1 MSQRPSEVASQ
12 PTNIDKFPILPSAS
26 SDPVPAGVQQHLAA
40 ARSKRRISLRP
51 HRLSVGSALSKN
63 NDPSTVGSRS
73 RRRRGVDPDVAEL
86 EPEPEPEPE
95 PECVIRTDVR
105 VVDRTESQDDE
116 SRDIYE
122 WAILYENQRGI
133 TIFSIPYY
141 SKLSLLPSDPPPFTI
156 PNESISHGK
165 GKPSQQTTLRAPGA
179 LADYQLPDPTWRWVS
194 KFWMVDMRG
203 DGEVQQDGYEY
214 NWCFRSK
221 GWRASIGSFNA
232 GGWVRR
238 RRWVRLMMRPANAG
252 SPLLSSNREGDF
264 ITTSTSTAPIIT
276 PSTTTFNEPDKN
288 EREEALIWRGDD
300 GDWIRVRDALRDFR
314 SDGRRLEA
322 WERWLALEERAL
334 LAHATERLGIG
345 VGNGIKV
352 RLDDWDIRHAI
363 DPASPIS
370 YDTTP
375 GTVHVRTPAPSKDIV
390 LPVLRENFQRILATF
405 IFPDSRAQFLELLR
419 LAGYSEYLI
428 PQLSIFDSHS
438 DFWSLARSATPQSQS
453 PGKSTKRLSSIADT
467 H

>member
-1 MSQRPSEVASQ
+1 MSQRSSTSKSINTDTIPTLPVAS
-12 PTNIDKFPILPSAS
+12 SE
-26 SDPVPAGVQQHLAA
+26 PVPASVQHHLAT
-40 ARSKRRISLRP
+40 ARNKRRISLRP
-51 HRLSVGSALSKN
+51 HRLSVSSALSKN
-63 NDPSTVGSRS
+63 NDPSVASSRS
-73 RRRRGVDPDVAEL
+73 KRRRGVDLDVAEV
-86 EPEPEPEPE
+86 EPE
-95 PECVIRTDVR
+95 PECVIRTDVH
-105 VVDRTESQDDE
+105 VADRTESQDDE
-116 SRDIYE
+116 SKDVYE
-122 WAILYENQRGI
+122 WAILYENQRG
-133 TIFSIPYY
+133 
-141 SKLSLLPSDPPPFTI
+141 PPPFTV
-156 PNESISHGK
+156 PNEPTGHGK
-165 GKPSQQTTLRAPGA
+165 GKSGQRTTLRAPGA

-194 KFWMVDMRG
+194 KYWMVDMRG

-252 SPLLSSNREGDF
+252 SPLLPSTHEDGF
-264 ITTSTSTAPIIT
+264 TATPTSTLPLPTQ
-276 PSTTTFNEPDKN
+276 PSTTTINESEKN
-288 EREEALIWRGDD
+288 EREDALIWRGDD
-300 GDWIRVRDALRDFR
+300 GDWLRVRDALKDFR

-322 WERWLALEERAL
+322 WERWLALEEQAL

-345 VGNGIKV
+345 VGNGIKL
-352 RLDDWDIRHAI
+352 RMDDWDLRHAL

-370 YDTTP
+370 CDTTP
-375 GTVHVRTPAPSKDIV
+375 GTTYIKTPAPSKDIV

-419 LAGYSEYLI
+419 LAGYNEYLI
-428 PQLSIFDSHS
+428 PQLSTFDSHS

-453 PGKSTKRLSSIADT
+453 PGKSAKRLSSIADP

>member
-1 MSQRPSEVASQ
+1 MLQRDSLVVPEPMSSSTF
-12 PTNIDKFPILPSAS
+12 PTLPSAS
-26 SDPVPAGVQQHLAA
+26 HEPVPEAQQHLAA
-40 ARSKRRISLRP
+40 RHKRRISLRP
-51 HRLSVGSALSKN
+51 HRLSVNGGKN
-63 NDPSTVGSRS
+63 TDDSSRS
-73 RRRRGVDPDVAEL
+73 HRRRGVELDVAEL
-86 EPEPEPEPE
+86 EPEPE
-95 PECVIRTDVR
+95 CLINMDVR
-105 VVDRTESQDDE
+105 VENGSQSREDDE
-116 SRDIYE
+116 SKDVYQ

-133 TIFSIPYY
+133 TVFSIPYY
-141 SKLSLLPSDPPPFTI
+141 SKLSLLPNDPPPFTV
-156 PNESISHGK
+156 PSEPTGHGK
-165 GKPSQQTTLRAPGA
+165 GKTRQRTTLRATVA

-238 RRWVRLMMRPANAG
+238 RRWVRLMMRPANVGA
-252 SPLLSSNREGDF
+252 PLRSSTFEAES
-264 ITTSTSTAPIIT
+264 TTPSSASTTATPTSTRTA
-276 PSTTTFNEPDKN
+276 NESEKN
-288 EREEALIWRGDD
+288 EKDDALIWRGDE
-300 GDWIRVRDALRDFR
+300 GDWLRVRDALRNFR

-322 WERWLALEERAL
+322 WERWLALEEQAL
-334 LAHATERLGIG
+334 LFRATERLGIG
-345 VGNGIKV
+345 VGNGIKP
-352 RLDDWDIRHAI
+352 RMDDWDLRHAV

-370 YDTTP
+370 HDTTP
-375 GTVHVRTPAPSKDIV
+375 GTLHIRTPAPSKDIV
-390 LPVLRENFQRILATF
+390 LPVLRENFQHILGTF

-419 LAGYSEYLI
+419 LAGYDDYLI
-428 PQLSIFDSHS
+428 PQFSTFDSHS

>member
-1 MSQRPSEVASQ
+1 
-12 PTNIDKFPILPSAS
+12 
-26 SDPVPAGVQQHLAA
+26 
-40 ARSKRRISLRP
+40 
-51 HRLSVGSALSKN
+51 
-63 NDPSTVGSRS
+63 
-73 RRRRGVDPDVAEL
+73 
-86 EPEPEPEPE
+86 EPE

-105 VVDRTESQDDE
+105 VVDRTGSQDDE
-116 SRDIYE
+116 SKDLYE

-141 SKLSLLPSDPPPFTI
+141 SKLSLLPNDPPPFTV
-156 PNESISHGK
+156 PNEPAGRRS
-165 GKPSQQTTLRAPGA
+165 SQQSTLRAPGA

-194 KFWMVDMRG
+194 KYWMVDMRG

-252 SPLLSSNREGDF
+252 SPSSPLAHEDGF
-264 ITTSTSTAPIIT
+264 ITTPASSIPTPTP
-276 PSTTTFNEPDKN
+276 PSTTTLNESEKN
-288 EREEALIWRGDD
+288 EREDALIWRGDD
-300 GDWIRVRDALRDFR
+300 GDWLRVRDALRTFR
-314 SDGRRLEA
+314 SDGRRLEV
-322 WERWLALEERAL
+322 WERWLALEEQAL

-345 VGNGIKV
+345 VRHSGKF
-352 RLDDWDIRHAI
+352 RMDDWDLRHAL
-363 DPASPIS
+363 DPASPVS
-370 YDTTP
+370 CDTSP
-375 GTVHVRTPAPSKDIV
+375 GTTYIKTPAPSKDIV
-390 LPVLRENFQRILATF
+390 LPVLRENFQRILTTF

-419 LAGYSEYLI
+419 LAGYNEYLI
-428 PQLSIFDSHS
+428 PQLSTFDSHS
-438 DFWSLARSATPQSQS
+438 DFWSLARSATPQYPS